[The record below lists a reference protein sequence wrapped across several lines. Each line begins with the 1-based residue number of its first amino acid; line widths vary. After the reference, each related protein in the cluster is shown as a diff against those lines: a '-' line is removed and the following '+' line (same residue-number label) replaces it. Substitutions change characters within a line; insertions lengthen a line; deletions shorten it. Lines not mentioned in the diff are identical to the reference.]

1 MPTRDRWVLATL
13 AIECVLAQEGVD
25 LELIVVDDGSA
36 GEAFR
41 PVEDARV
48 RVLRSERSQGVARAR
63 DHGLQAA
70 SHPWV
75 AFLDDDDLWSP
86 RHLRLTLTAA
96 GDGDAQW
103 AY

>member
-13 AIECVLAQEGVD
+13 AIECVLAQEGVE

-36 GEAFR
+36 GEALR
-41 PVEDARV
+41 PVEDPRV

-63 DHGLQAA
+63 HRGLRAA
-70 SHPWV
+70 APPWV

-86 RHLRLTLTAA
+86 EHLRLTLAA
-96 GDGDAQW
+96 AAAEGAARW
-103 AY
+103 